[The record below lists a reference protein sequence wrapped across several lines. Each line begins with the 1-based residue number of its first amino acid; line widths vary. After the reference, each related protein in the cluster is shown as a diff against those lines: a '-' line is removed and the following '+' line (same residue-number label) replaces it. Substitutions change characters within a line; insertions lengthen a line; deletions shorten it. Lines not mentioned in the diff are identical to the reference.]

1 MCIRDRRF
9 ARRQEKWFRRDP
21 RIEWMDLDENPLE
34 ALEKVIK
41 VFDEI
46 GANTLN
52 ELVKVPDY
60 L

>member
-1 MCIRDRRF
+1 
-9 ARRQEKWFRRDP
+9 
-21 RIEWMDLDENPLE
+21 MDLDENPLE

-52 ELVKVPDY
+52 EVVKVPDY